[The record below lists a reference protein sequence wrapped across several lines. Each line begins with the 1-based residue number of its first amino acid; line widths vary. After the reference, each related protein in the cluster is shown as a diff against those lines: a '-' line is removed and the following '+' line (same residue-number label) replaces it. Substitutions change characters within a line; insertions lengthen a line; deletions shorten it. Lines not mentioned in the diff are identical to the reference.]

1 MNPDSLYESLA
12 DPPDANAPMPG
23 RTNVTK
29 TIETS
34 DESASIIEPHIGT

>member
-1 MNPDSLYESLA
+1 MKLDSLYESLA
-12 DPPDANAPMPG
+12 EPVDADTPVPG

-34 DESASIIEPHIGT
+34 DESASIVEPLIGT